1 MPGSAEKRI
10 ESLRAL
16 RPAASGF
23 RKAGF
28 KHGSREN
35 NSWPPAGVKAGVRL
49 SVNNTAG
56 IIAHQFT
63 IGVNRLLSYLARYFI
78 MSSLSKSPKLN
89 NGRACNFSV

>member
-16 RPAASGF
+16 RPAASEF

-28 KHGSREN
+28 KHGNREN
-35 NSWPPAGVKAGVRL
+35 NSWPPTGVRL
-49 SVNNTAG
+49 SVNNMAG

-63 IGVNRLLSYLARYFI
+63 TGVNRLLSYLARYFV
-78 MSSLSKSPKLN
+78 MSN
-89 NGRACNFSV
+89 ADW